1 MSPIIF
7 LGTVIDVDD
16 PLNLGRIR
24 VELKIN
30 NIPDV
35 LKAAF
40 NSIPLPTQNFFWT
53 NQDPFLMLPLIP
65 YLVYQVPKNGE
76 LVQIIFQKPEFMFQ
90 NQYYVQSNFYSVN
103 SIYDMSNAAGEQ
115 TTGIGMQFEYP
126 KPIYNPGLY
135 PKPGDSALLGRG
147 SADLIIKDTT
157 SLLRA
162 GKYSAPPQSNI
173 VPEPNNNRAFV
184 QLSQLD
190 ITKVGETKQ
199 KIISNVPVTLSVKH
213 LIEWVIDNPENQI
226 VDPITNEITNKFGG
240 SVSLYS
246 LKESKE
252 TNTNEIGVS
261 TKILERN
268 KYLIYSSSFFGLNI
282 QQTQEFINNF
292 IKNCNDKNTAI
303 DGSQLF
309 SETQNK
315 FPIYFRPAPYM
326 YELISKTIQTLSGTI
341 ISQNLEN
348 INRGIKFQPADG
360 TATSDNQFGLI
371 WKKDTTGL
379 PTQTQIKEITTDNY
393 QPKPRSV
400 SVVGGQE
407 IYLLSQNSAKD
418 GLAPI
423 NFANSLYGIEESAF
437 TQDIQA
443 KTSSTV
449 RGEELLDLI
458 NLMYQVLISH
468 VHAFDGLP
476 TVRKTRTVSLE
487 TLEAAIRNAKRQV
500 LNTNIRVN

>member
-1 MSPIIF
+1 MTPIIF
-7 LGTVIDVDD
+7 QGTVASVDD
-16 PLNLGRIR
+16 PLGLGRIR
-24 VELKIN
+24 ATIDIE

-35 LKAAF
+35 LVGAYK
-40 NSIPLPTQNFFWT
+40 NIPPPTMDIFWT
-53 NQDPFLMLPLIP
+53 SKDPFLMLPLIP
-65 YLVYQVPKNGE
+65 YLVYQVPKEGE
-76 LVQIIFQKPEFMFQ
+76 LIQIIFQSPEFKFQ
-90 NQYYVQSNFYSVN
+90 NQYYIQSNFYSVN
-103 SIYDMSNAAGEQ
+103 SVFDMSSSAGRQ
-115 TTGIGMQFEYP
+115 STGTGMQFQYP

-135 PKPGDSALLGRG
+135 PKPGDTAFLGRG
-147 SADLIIKDTT
+147 NADLILKETT

-162 GKYSAPPQSNI
+162 GKYSTPPQSNVI
-173 VPEPNNNRAFV
+173 PEPNNNRAFV
-184 QLSQLD
+184 QLSQFD

-199 KIISNVPVTLSVKH
+199 KIITNVPVTLSVKH

-226 VDPITNEITNKFGG
+226 IDPVTNEITNKFGG

-252 TNTNEIGVS
+252 TNTNEIGVN
-261 TKILERN
+261 TIIPENR
-268 KYLIYSSSFFGLNI
+268 KYLIYSSSFFGLTLE
-282 QQTQEFINNF
+282 QTQNFINDF
-292 IKNCNDKNTAI
+292 IKNCNDMDTAK
-303 DGSQLF
+303 DGTPLF
-309 SETQNK
+309 SDTQSK

-326 YELISKTIQTLSGTI
+326 FELISQTVLSLPGSI
-341 ISQNLEN
+341 IKQNLEN
-348 INRGIKFQPADG
+348 INKGIKFQPADEV
-360 TATSDNQFGLI
+360 ATTDNQFGLI
-371 WKKDTTGL
+371 WKKNTTGL
-379 PTQTQIKEITTDNY
+379 PTQTQIQEIIVDNF

-400 SVVGGQE
+400 SVIGGQE

-423 NFANSLYGIEESAF
+423 NFANSLYGLEESAF

-449 RGEELLDLI
+449 RGEELLELI

-468 VHAFDGLP
+468 VHGFHGLP

-487 TLEAAIRNAKRQV
+487 TLETAIRNAKTKV